1 MSEKLN
7 LPLSWRKLSD
17 KEKLENINYLLKH
30 YKEYRITVQSNGNVL
45 VGSTFISPFKTKF
58 LRVPVYYINC
68 AIVQGT
74 GDLGDS
80 IKKLID
86 VCKKEFLMREKV
98 QKQQTTETT
107 QTGNSPL
114 RERDAVHI
122 LLCGICAFV
131 FGGLLRI
138 GVNDYKLKKF
148 DKPVE
153 QHEQSL
159 SNYNKAQTQMA
170 NYCDSLQNA
179 RVK

>member
-114 RERDAVHI
+114 RERDAIHI
-122 LLCGICAFV
+122 LLCGMCAFV
-131 FGGLLRI
+131 LGGMLRVGI
-138 GVNDYKLKKF
+138 HDYKLKKI
-148 DKPVE
+148 DK
-153 QHEQSL
+153 QAGQYEQSL
-159 SNYNKAQTQMA
+159 LNYDKAQTQMI
-170 NYCDSLQNA
+170 NYRDSLRN
-179 RVK
+179 VKTK